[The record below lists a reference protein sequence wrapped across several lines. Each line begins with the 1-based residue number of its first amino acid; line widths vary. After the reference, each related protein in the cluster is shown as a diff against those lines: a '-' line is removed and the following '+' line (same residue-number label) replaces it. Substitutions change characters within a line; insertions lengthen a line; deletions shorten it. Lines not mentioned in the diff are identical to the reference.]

1 MPLPGCRL
9 EGVRC
14 LEEYDEASCDV
25 VRDVRHELP
34 AVYPRKKG
42 PGSRKRFPMTLRV
55 SIVLGLV
62 ALSLASGCRSLSG
75 HRDAA
80 DRDPALPGP
89 EASQPLKPAIGDKQV
104 IRPGTLLRLL
114 VMVADKREVDV
125 ETICVSEDGKLFLPL
140 LREVRLVGMAFDEAT
155 AVLTASY
162 AKFFIKPDVYLHRIP
177 GAEPGDSGAH
187 GFVTVTGRVK
197 QPGLVPVP
205 AALDLTVSQ
214 AILKSGGFITSAKD
228 RSVRVAR
235 RQPDGTIEQVIVDL
249 RSILAGGEL
258 DRDMVLKAGDV
269 IYVPESLF

>member
-1 MPLPGCRL
+1 
-9 EGVRC
+9 
-14 LEEYDEASCDV
+14 
-25 VRDVRHELP
+25 
-34 AVYPRKKG
+34 
-42 PGSRKRFPMTLRV
+42 MTLRV

-177 GAEPGDSGAH
+177 GAETDDSGAY

-214 AILKSGGFITSAKD
+214 AILKSGGFNTSAKD